1 MFALG
6 DVFSYV
12 NNRAFEQV
20 GEFVKKDYS
29 HVKPGPS
36 SKDDV
41 TNKDIAQVFDPNKI
55 LGGLESIELLAESL
69 AELYC
74 LKHGSETLKWIVVSA
89 IQFLKYDT
97 SDINRNLYS
106 LF

>member
-1 MFALG
+1 MARARFDASFLIPSSITSLNTSTSDAL
-6 DVFSYV
+6 
-12 NNRAFEQV
+12 
-20 GEFVKKDYS
+20 
-29 HVKPGPS
+29 KPGSS

-89 IQFLKYDT
+89 IQFLKYVT
-97 SDINRNLYS
+97 SS
-106 LF
+106 LHCNVYFEWAI